1 MRPLFFLFFFTLGFY
16 SAKSQYW
23 QQSVNYEMTV
33 ALDHET
39 ANYSGTQK
47 LIYTNNSPETLYKVF
62 YHLYF
67 NAFQPG
73 SEMAV
78 QLRNSPDRNT
88 RFKVNLD
95 SLTKDQQGF
104 LKVSNLTQDGVLL
117 NPVNAET
124 ILEVPLNEP
133 IPPGGS
139 STFELNF
146 IGHVPDVIRRAGKN
160 SKEGVAFS
168 MAQWYPKISEYDLE
182 GWNADPYIGREFH
195 GVWGDFDV
203 KIIIDKEFMVAA
215 SGYLQNS
222 DQIGK

>member
-1 MRPLFFLFFFTLGFY
+1 MRPLFFLLFFTLGFY
-16 SAKSQYW
+16 SAQSQYW

-47 LIYTNNSPETLYKVF
+47 LIYTNNSPETLHKVF

-104 LKVSNLTQDGVLL
+104 LRVSNLTQDGVLL

-124 ILEVPLNEP
+124 ILEVP
-133 IPPGGS
+133 S
-139 STFELNF
+139 
-146 IGHVPDVIRRAGKN
+146 
-160 SKEGVAFS
+160 
-168 MAQWYPKISEYDLE
+168 
-182 GWNADPYIGREFH
+182 
-195 GVWGDFDV
+195 
-203 KIIIDKEFMVAA
+203 
-215 SGYLQNS
+215 
-222 DQIGK
+222 